1 VYITVGC
8 GKINSKNEKRRVE
21 EEESS
26 LHNSSYNP
34 QFGKYDTLIKYT
46 LVPSIPLSIIA
57 ILSFNPNTWV
67 SSEIHHF
74 YVELFAVILAAI
86 LSFYYIERAYT
97 LNDKFSLFIGL
108 GFLANAL
115 IDLLHVI
122 VSYTFMDEFLF
133 LKYFIPQT
141 WFAGRIFLSAMF
153 AIAIAG
159 YPALASAGRSMKSS
173 STSHIS
179 SRSSSS
185 SRKAAS
191 ELSSPPSRPPTQYS
205 ASPSLRERKNNNN
218 NNKKQEKIPKF
229 LVASLVIL
237 TILSAFVAIS
247 SLSIIYPGSVI
258 DNFPLHRP
266 YEIPALAL
274 FLVALFYFY
283 KNQLYKKSDV
293 FYKGILGAL
302 VIDIFGQIIMSYS
315 ATSFDTAHNVSH
327 VLKDVGYFVNIIGLA
342 LSSIQ
347 YNAKLKEANRN
358 LIEREEIIR
367 SQYDKLKESDKM
379 KKEFINVAAHELRTP
394 ILPIL
399 AISQIIRPKVN
410 DKEREYIDVIIR
422 NAKRLERL
430 AENILDVTKIESQS
444 LKLNKERFNL
454 NDVITNTIDDIIL
467 NRVFKNKK
475 NNNNDDGDNIKL
487 EYRPKNIFVE
497 ADRVRMTQVMSN
509 LLHNSIKFTKEGG
522 GTISINTEK
531 EDNHILVSVK
541 DTGSGIDP
549 EILPQLFSKFVTKSY
564 QGTGLGLFISKGI
577 IEAHGGKIWAV
588 SNNNIIA
595 DGAKGATFYFTLPV
609 SDQQQQLN
617 VKVVDHQ

>member
-1 VYITVGC
+1 MYITVGC
-8 GKINSKNEKRRVE
+8 GKINSKNEKRREE

-122 VSYTFMDEFLF
+122 ISYTFMDEFLF

-141 WFAGRIFLSAMF
+141 WFAGRMFLSAMF

-173 STSHIS
+173 S
-179 SRSSSS
+179 
-185 SRKAAS
+185 SRKAAA
-191 ELSSPPSRPPTQYS
+191 ELSSPPSRPSTQYS
-205 ASPSLRERKNNNN
+205 ASPSLRERKN

-247 SLSIIYPGSVI
+247 SLFIIYPGSVI

-293 FYKGILGAL
+293 FYKGILGTL

-399 AISQIIRPKVN
+399 TISQIIRPKVN

-475 NNNNDDGDNIKL
+475 NNDDDGDNIKL

-522 GTISINTEK
+522 GSISINTEK

-549 EILPQLFSKFVTKSY
+549 EILPQLFSKFVTKSF

-588 SNNNIIA
+588 SNNIIT
-595 DGAKGATFYFTLPV
+595 DREKGATFYFTLPV
-609 SDQQQQLN
+609 SDQQQLKRWSIIN
-617 VKVVDHQ
+617 NK